1 MNKVR
6 IIVVGGGFSGIAAA
20 IAASKAGAQA
30 TLLERTDMMSGSGL
44 RAARLYQ
51 NLKIVG
57 GEEAK
62 ALGGPE
68 VFEALESILLHR
80 GNIIDEEGAF
90 IYNTVLVDTTMR
102 KLVESAGVDLHL
114 ESRAVEVEKEN
125 GVLKA
130 VTTHSGKRFPGDAF
144 VDASGTFGGLANCVK
159 YGHGCVMCYNRCLYF
174 GDRVSI
180 ATQAGAEELHWTRPD
195 GTPGSVGAAIAI
207 FKESLSAELQAILKK
222 DGACTIPIPEE
233 LIDYNRLKQLSAPRG
248 DREVSNINLVD
259 IGLVAKCVGIGNF
272 RLASL
277 RKIPGFQNIQIEYP
291 MGGGGYHQ
299 VASMSINSR
308 ENSLL
313 AKGFANL
320 FIAGD
325 KTALG
330 GIVESAATGVLA
342 GSNAARVAFG
352 KQPIEL
358 PRSTAIGDL
367 IAYIGERMA
376 TSADLRVP
384 VSMAHGVYYAR
395 MKELGFDSIDPAVIH
410 QRIDALG
417 ITNILSQRQV

>member
-1 MNKVR
+1 MEKARV
-6 IIVVGGGFSGIAAA
+6 IVVGGGFSGIAAA

-30 TLLERTDMMSGSGL
+30 TLLERTDMMSGAGL
-44 RAARLYQ
+44 RAARLYH

-62 ALGGPE
+62 ALGGGE

-80 GNIIDEEGAF
+80 GNIIDEEAAF
-90 IYNTVLVDTTMR
+90 IYNTVRVDTTMQ
-102 KLVESAGVDLHL
+102 KAVEAAGVDLHM

-130 VTTHSGKRFPGDAF
+130 VTTQTRERFTGDVF
-144 VDASGTFGGLANCVK
+144 VDASGTFGGLSNCVK
-159 YGHGCVMCYNRCLYF
+159 YGHGCVMCFNRCLYF

-195 GTPGSVGAAIAI
+195 GTPGSSGAAIAI

-222 DGACTIPIPEE
+222 EGTCTIPIPEE
-233 LIDYNRLKQLSAPRG
+233 LIDYNRLKQLSAARG

-277 RKIPGFQNIQIEYP
+277 RKIPGFENIQIEYP

-299 VASMSINSR
+299 ISSMSITPR
-308 ENSLL
+308 ENSLR

-320 FIAGD
+320 FIAGC
-325 KTALG
+325 KTGLG
-330 GIVESAATGVLA
+330 GIVEVIATGILA
-342 GSNAARVAFG
+342 GHNAARVAFG
-352 KQPIEL
+352 KEPIEL
-358 PRSTAIGDL
+358 PRSTAIGDM
-367 IAYIGERMA
+367 IAYMGERMA
-376 TSADLRVP
+376 TSADLRVSL
-384 VSMAHGVYYAR
+384 SMAHGVYFNR
-395 MKELGFDSIDPAVIH
+395 MKELGFASTDPAVIH
-410 QRIDALG
+410 KRIDTLG
-417 ITNILSQRQV
+417 LTNIFGRRLA